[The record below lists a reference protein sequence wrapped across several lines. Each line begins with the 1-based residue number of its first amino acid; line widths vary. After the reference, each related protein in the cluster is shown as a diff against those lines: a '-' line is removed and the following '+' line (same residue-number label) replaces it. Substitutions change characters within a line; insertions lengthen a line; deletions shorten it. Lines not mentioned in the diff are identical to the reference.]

1 MWLKLFV
8 RKNQDG
14 FTCKFVTKNDTSI
27 LGENHAILPVTTKAP
42 TNQIKGTWGIL
53 GGNLFLGSLKSGKVL
68 LQVLYGSIYCF
79 YWLRSR

>member
-27 LGENHAILPVTTKAP
+27 FGGSHAILPVTTKAP
-42 TNQIKGTWGIL
+42 TNQIKGTTRAKGL
-53 GGNLFLGSLKSGKVL
+53 GGNLLSECLKSGKNFDL
-68 LQVLYGSIYCF
+68 STL
-79 YWLRSR
+79 